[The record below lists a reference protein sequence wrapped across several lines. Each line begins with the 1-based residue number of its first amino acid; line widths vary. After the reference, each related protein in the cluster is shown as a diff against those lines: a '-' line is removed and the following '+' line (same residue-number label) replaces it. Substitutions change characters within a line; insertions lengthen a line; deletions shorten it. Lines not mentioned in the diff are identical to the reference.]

1 MSDASITNFWAVHR
15 IGDEARRPLFL
26 NETLP
31 LSASVPYRLTTRGV
45 LGNDDVPLHYASTLE
60 IVLYE
65 NVVGSVVCD
74 GRHQHISGNTVVV
87 VPPLLVHGGWVTGEM
102 GAIHCLQISLE
113 SMRHYINIDNF
124 LAENGL
130 QLCNAPMIIP
140 DYNDMRAL
148 MNVLFENDDNVFKR
162 NIAILSIIEIIARHI
177 APSHGGVERL
187 SSTKEELRA
196 LISWTHE
203 HHSSRITLDA
213 AAAVVGFS
221 KHYFC
226 KWFKQ
231 QTGLNYIQYVK
242 RVRIYSASKL
252 LMMGKPVYAAG
263 YESGFENMSYFIK
276 CFKEIRGCTPRH
288 FVDSLRR

>member
-1 MSDASITNFWAVHR
+1 MNDAPAPSFWTTHR
-15 IGDEARRPLFL
+15 IGDEARRPRFF
-26 NETLP
+26 NETLAF
-31 LSASVPYRLTTRGV
+31 SASVPYRLTTRSV
-45 LGNDDVPLHYASTLE
+45 LGNDDVPLHYAPSLE
-60 IVLYE
+60 ITLYE

-74 GRHQHISGNTVVV
+74 DRHEHISGNTAVV
-87 VPPLLVHGGWVTGEM
+87 VPPLLVHGGWVTGET

-113 SMRHYINIDNF
+113 AMRHYLNIDNF

-130 QLCNAPMIIP
+130 QLRDVPMIVP
-140 DYNDMRAL
+140 DYDEIRAL
-148 MNVLFENDDNVFKR
+148 MKVLFENDDNVFKR
-162 NIAILSIIEIIARHI
+162 NIAILGVMEILARHI
-177 APSHGGVERL
+177 VPSQNDVERI
-187 SSTKEELRA
+187 SSAKEELKT

-203 HHSSRITLDA
+203 HCSGRITLDD

-231 QTGLNYIQYVK
+231 HTGLSYIQYVK
-242 RVRIYSASKL
+242 RVRIYGASKL

-288 FVDSLRR
+288 FVDSLRK